1 MLTHQSA
8 TIETA
13 TMTSAAP
20 KASPMH
26 LALSAAQFEQVRR
39 IVYEKCGINLTSG
52 KEELVKSRLVKR
64 LQALDLHSIEEYL
77 QFVKRDLTGKELA
90 QMLDVLTTNKTYFY
104 REAAHFSYLCQEIL
118 PHLQQQKLRIW
129 SAGCSSG
136 EEPYTIGALL
146 REHLKNVDRH
156 DIRILAT
163 DLSMRVLEKARAGL
177 YPAEAFH
184 EMPPQL
190 LQKYFT
196 MTSPQPRTYRVN
208 DNVRKFVTFARLNLL
223 AEWPM
228 QGPFDVIF
236 CRNVMIYFDLPTRD
250 RLVNRYWQL
259 LAPGG
264 HLFIGHSESLNG
276 IHHQYHYVQPAAYMK

>member
-1 MLTHQSA
+1 
-8 TIETA
+8 
-13 TMTSAAP
+13 MTSATP
-20 KASPMH
+20 KASPVR
-26 LALSAAQFEQVRR
+26 LELSAAQFEQVRR
-39 IVYEKCGINLTSG
+39 IAYEKCGINLTTG

-77 QFVKRDLTGKELA
+77 QFVRQDLSGKELA

-104 REAAHFSYLCQEIL
+104 RESAHFDYLCDEIL
-118 PHLQQQKLRIW
+118 PNLRQQKLRIW

-146 REHLKNVDRH
+146 REHLKNVDRY

-163 DLSMRVLEKARAGL
+163 DLSMRVLEKAKAAI
-177 YPAEAFH
+177 YPAEAFN

-190 LQKYFT
+190 MQKHFT
-196 MTSPQPRTYRVN
+196 LANSNPRTYRVN

-223 AEWPM
+223 EAWPM
-228 QGPFDVIF
+228 KGPFDVIF
-236 CRNVMIYFDLPTRD
+236 CRNVMIYFDLPTRA

-276 IHHQYHYVQPAAYMK
+276 INHQYNYVQPAAYMK